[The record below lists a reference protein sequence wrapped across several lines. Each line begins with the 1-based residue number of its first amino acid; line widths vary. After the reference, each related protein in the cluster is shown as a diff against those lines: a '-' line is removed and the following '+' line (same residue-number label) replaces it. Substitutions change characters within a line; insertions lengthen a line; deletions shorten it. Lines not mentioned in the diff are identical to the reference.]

1 MTLKLLFLLLMLM
14 HNDND
19 AVNGVSFLHMHA
31 PATEPHAE
39 TPRPGHVEEASPD
52 DFNYE
57 DPLISE
63 LLDKDWDGEKM
74 KQNESHFI
82 DIEAEEGM
90 HKESDRDTPRWYQ
103 TKNFLRGETSRQRK
117 PDNKPTKEH
126 IPVSESE
133 GEEELTPVSNR
144 FQSLED
150 METDDI
156 SHLLESI
163 GKNTPP
169 IKNREAGGSK
179 AEIQGHCNG
188 ENSYQEMILT
198 DSTVSHRHKRNKSL
212 EEDMPKSFKTGNPRR
227 NLWEELVKL
236 SNQDAPW
243 IVGGD
248 FNVISHPNE
257 NQGGDIQRMGPM
269 EDFNDMMT
277 DTGLID
283 AGFEGEPFTWTNKR
297 IWRRLDR
304 VLYSKEWA
312 EIFFF
317 FGNGKFH

>member
-1 MTLKLLFLLLMLM
+1 MHPTSPTLKRRKKCTKRMI
-14 HNDND
+14 
-19 AVNGVSFLHMHA
+19 
-31 PATEPHAE
+31 E
-39 TPRPGHVEEASPD
+39 T
-52 DFNYE
+52 
-57 DPLISE
+57 L
-63 LLDKDWDGEKM
+63 
-74 KQNESHFI
+74 
-82 DIEAEEGM
+82 
-90 HKESDRDTPRWYQ
+90 PRWCQTLFQKRPHRRQGQ
-103 TKNFLRGETSRQRK
+103 TKNFFRGETSRQRR

-126 IPVSESE
+126 TPASESE

-156 SHLLESI
+156 SHLIEST

-169 IKNREAGGSK
+169 IKNCEVGGSK
-179 AEIQGHCNG
+179 AEIQDHCNG
-188 ENSYQEMILT
+188 ENIYLEMILT

-212 EEDMPKSFKTGNPRR
+212 EENVTKSFKTGGKGKKNKGNISPKLLTRRKTRNSRR
-227 NLWEELVKL
+227 NLWEEL
-236 SNQDAPW
+236 SNFNQDAPW

-248 FNVISHPNE
+248 FNVILHPNE
-257 NQGGDIQRMGPM
+257 NQGGNIQRMGPM

-312 EIFFF
+312 ETFNITRVAHLP
-317 FGNGKFH
+317 KKVV